1 MSNTML
7 LGSFKD
13 PNIDL
18 CSNGK
23 HKTDLIKSREMQD
36 QINKCMLDHEPKAW
50 ILCHTVNT
58 QAQRSRTHRGPAV
71 KYEIIAIP
79 ERLSFVVE
87 WFGHDWNKVFPAAC
101 CFVKFTFISIP
112 GGCVFPVFP
121 STLECEHRYCDWDSP
136 GKISSP
142 LLSFRAR
149 RRQRKREKG
158 MQGEREGPCKKG
170 KNRNP
175 VGTLWMIH
183 ALFLSS
189 FLSF

>member
-1 MSNTML
+1 
-7 LGSFKD
+7 
-13 PNIDL
+13 
-18 CSNGK
+18 
-23 HKTDLIKSREMQD
+23 
-36 QINKCMLDHEPKAW
+36 MLDHEPKAW

-58 QAQRSRTHRGPAV
+58 QAQRSRTHRSPAV

-101 CFVKFTFISIP
+101 CFVKFTFISTP
-112 GGCVFPVFP
+112 AGCVFPVFP
-121 STLECEHRYCDWDSP
+121 STLEWEYRYCDWDSP

-149 RRQRKREKG
+149 RRQRKRKKG
-158 MQGEREGPCKKG
+158 NARRAGRALWKG

-175 VGTLWMIH
+175 AGTLRMIH